1 MTNNKYSIFK
11 KDSNIK
17 LVKGR
22 MKWFIN

>member
-17 LVKGR
+17 LVKAR
-22 MKWFIN
+22 MEWFIN